1 MFQMITF
8 SHAGKSVSLGP
19 SMFLLNDPFAD
30 ITEKDA
36 IKEDIEKG
44 DENNNNNNNNKDN
57 KYKVLKVGSILHSL
71 HETKSTKSKRNIP
84 QSEGTFSRHDVIN
97 DINIH
102 VTIIINVLLRYF

>member
-1 MFQMITF
+1 MITF

-44 DENNNNNNNNKDN
+44 DENNNNNNNNNNKDN

-71 HETKSTKSKRNIP
+71 HETKSTKTKSNIP
-84 QSEGTFSRHDVIN
+84 QGEGTFSRYNVIN

-102 VTIIINVLLRYF
+102 VTIIINVLLRHF

>member
-1 MFQMITF
+1 MITF

-36 IKEDIEKG
+36 IAEDVEKG
-44 DENNNNNNNNKDN
+44 DENNNKDN

-84 QSEGTFSRHDVIN
+84 QGEGTFSRHDINN

-102 VTIIINVLLRYF
+102 VTIICNVLLRHF

>member
-36 IKEDIEKG
+36 IAEDIEKG
-44 DENNNNNNNNKDN
+44 DNNKDN

-84 QSEGTFSRHDVIN
+84 QGEGTFSRHDVNN

-102 VTIIINVLLRYF
+102 VTIICNVLLRHI

>member
-44 DENNNNNNNNKDN
+44 DENNNNNNKDN

-84 QSEGTFSRHDVIN
+84 QGEGIFSRHDVNN

-102 VTIIINVLLRYF
+102 VTIICNVLLRHI